1 MLNSINL
8 ERRTMRNELKRSVR
22 VSSALVGAI
31 AIVIIFLSTLNIGL
45 TFGIGLISVVLWGA
59 VEDTWKMMEDGQ

>member
-1 MLNSINL
+1 
-8 ERRTMRNELKRSVR
+8 MRNELKRSVR